1 MSDPHRGAYTP
12 PTDAPLSFDA
22 RQPVRGSRPLP
33 MTLIISAVVLATL
46 VVAVL
51 MIYRGGVRGPNEPP
65 RTVGEP
71 VAQVKTAPP
80 ANTTQPADPAAG
92 LQIYKNETPEASPT
106 FAAQPE
112 TPLARPVAPPPTTPV
127 QTATLAPAKPAP
139 TGPGAPVSATPA
151 AKPPAARPAA
161 GQPTIEGLATAAVS
175 PRPAPPV
182 AKPAVV
188 ATKPA
193 AVPVTAAS
201 AGGPA
206 SVQIGAL
213 SSTTLADKAWS
224 DAARIAPG
232 LAAGKGKKVEAIDKN
247 GVTLYRTAVT
257 GFSSRADAKAFC
269 DALSAAGKSCFVK

>member
-33 MTLIISAVVLATL
+33 MTLILSAVVLATL

-51 MIYRGGVRGPNEPP
+51 LIYRGGVRGPNEPP
-65 RTVGEP
+65 RTVGENVGQLKNP
-71 VAQVKTAPP
+71 PKAGTAQPE
-80 ANTTQPADPAAG
+80 DPAAG
-92 LQIYKNETPEASPT
+92 LQIYKSEAPQASPT
-106 FAAQPE
+106 YAAQPE
-112 TPLARPVAPPPTTPV
+112 TPLARPTPPPPTAPV
-127 QTATLAPAKPAP
+127 QTATLQPAKPAP
-139 TGPGAPVSATPA
+139 AGPAGPVSATPA
-151 AKPPAARPAA
+151 ARP
-161 GQPTIEGLATAAVS
+161 GKSPSIESLATAAVS
-175 PRPAPPV
+175 PRAAPPAVKPPLAV

-188 ATKPA
+188 P
-193 AVPVTAAS
+193 AAS

-213 SSTTLADKAWS
+213 SSTALADKAWS

-232 LAAGKGKKVEAIDKN
+232 MAAGKGKKVEAIDKN
-247 GVTLYRTAVT
+247 GSTLYRTAVT
-257 GFSSRADAKAFC
+257 GFASRAEAKAFC

>member
-46 VVAVL
+46 LVAVL
-51 MIYRGGVRGPNEPP
+51 LIYRGGVRGANEPP

-71 VAQVKTAPP
+71 VAQVKAPP
-80 ANTTQPADPAAG
+80 AAGTAQPTDPAAG

-112 TPLARPVAPPPTTPV
+112 APLPRPAAPPPTAPV

-139 TGPGAPVSATPA
+139 AGPSAPVSAAPAA
-151 AKPPAARPAA
+151 AKPPARS
-161 GQPTIEGLATAAVS
+161 PTIEGLATAAV
-175 PRPAPPV
+175 APKPPIGAPKPPIGA
-182 AKPAVV
+182 AKPPTAV
-188 ATKPA
+188 A
-193 AVPVTAAS
+193 AAS

-213 SSTTLADKAWS
+213 SSTALADKAWA

-232 LAAGKGKKVEAIDKN
+232 MAAGKGKKVEAIDKN
-247 GVTLYRTAVT
+247 GATLYRTAVT
-257 GFSSRADAKAFC
+257 GFASRAEAKAFC

>member
-1 MSDPHRGAYTP
+1 
-12 PTDAPLSFDA
+12 
-22 RQPVRGSRPLP
+22 
-33 MTLIISAVVLATL
+33 MTLIISGIVLATL

-51 MIYRGGVRGPNEPP
+51 LIYRGGVRGPNEPP

-71 VAQVKTAPP
+71 VAQVKTPPP
-80 ANTTQPADPAAG
+80 ADAAQPTDPAAG
-92 LQIYKNETPEASPT
+92 LQIYKNQTPEASPT

-112 TPLARPVAPPPTTPV
+112 APLARPTPPPPTTPV

-139 TGPGAPVSATPA
+139 AGPGAPVSAAPA
-151 AKPPAARPAA
+151 TKPPAARPAA

-188 ATKPA
+188 ATS
-193 AVPVTAAS
+193 AAS
-201 AGGPA
+201 TGGPA

-213 SSTTLADKAWS
+213 SSTALADKAWS

-232 LAAGKGKKVEAIDKN
+232 MAAGKGKKVEAIDKN

>member
-51 MIYRGGVRGPNEPP
+51 LIYRGGVRGPNEPP

-71 VAQVKTAPP
+71 VAQMKTAPP
-80 ANTTQPADPAAG
+80 ANAAQPADPASG
-92 LQIYKNETPEASPT
+92 LQIYKSETPEASPT

-112 TPLARPVAPPPTTPV
+112 APMARPTPPPPSAPV
-127 QTATLAPAKPAP
+127 QTATLQPAKPAP
-139 TGPGAPVSATPA
+139 TGPAAPVSALPA
-151 AKPPAARPAA
+151 AKPAAKP
-161 GQPTIEGLATAAVS
+161 QTIESLATAAVS
-175 PRPAPPV
+175 PRAATP
-182 AKPAVV
+182 V

-193 AVPVTAAS
+193 AAPAPAAS

-213 SSTTLADKAWS
+213 SSTALADKAWS

-232 LAAGKGKKVEAIDKN
+232 LAAGKGKRVEAIDKN

-257 GFSSRADAKAFC
+257 GFATRAEAKAFC